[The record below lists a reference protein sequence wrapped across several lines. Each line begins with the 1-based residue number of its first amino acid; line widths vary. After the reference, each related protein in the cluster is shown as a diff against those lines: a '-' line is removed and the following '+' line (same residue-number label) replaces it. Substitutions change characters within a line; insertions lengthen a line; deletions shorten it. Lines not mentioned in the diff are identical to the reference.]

1 MYNTNN
7 KASSELWAI
16 VDKEGKVLYS
26 RGGSSSEPRL
36 MVYASESLAKRG
48 LKSQWTQQVIDD
60 NDIEIICV
68 YIA

>member
-26 RGGSSSEPRL
+26 RGGSSSKSRL
-36 MVYASESLAKRG
+36 MVYESESLAKRG

-60 NDIEIICV
+60 RDVEIQCI